1 MDGISFNPTAITEF
15 ANKTREYKNEV
26 GEKCAEIKN
35 QMGVIKSNW
44 SGKIFEEGAK
54 VDFEKIQ
61 NCLET
66 IQASMKSVD
75 QLISD
80 VSDKFNQ
87 IKY

>member
-1 MDGISFNPTAITEF
+1 MDGISFNPTAMDEF
-15 ANKTREYKNEV
+15 ARKTGEYKTEV
-26 GEKCAEIKN
+26 GNKCVDIEH
-35 QMGVIKSNW
+35 QMDVIRSNW
-44 SGKIFEEGAK
+44 SGKFFEEGAK

-66 IQASMKSVD
+66 IQASMNSVD

-80 VSDKFNQ
+80 VSEKFNQ